1 MLGEPLVGPPFPPGE
16 TRTCPQR
23 PFLAQGFSVTCRL
36 GSGPLLLPEAGGR
49 ELWPGGRREHPL
61 RQDGEGRSGRRR
73 LRAGGTP
80 NSPFPPPLFHPPLRP
95 VPVTLF
101 ILFVGLGHFCFRFYI
116 PHGSE
121 ITSVSTFPDLFHAA
135 RSSQDP
141 SALLQCQR
149 PAVPAAEQRSAA
161 RRKGG
166 GDSPPST
173 GSRQAGAWPRGPQR
187 AASPGG
193 PLRPLLDGLAH
204 WPRRPGRQQRAEA
217 VALSSS
223 ARAQPESRGPK
234 PLSSWGWPDARS
246 SAPRRERG

>member
-1 MLGEPLVGPPFPPGE
+1 MTAAKRRLEGRPGTRPRTSLVFESEGKKRLPREGSPEDPARAGHVSAPGGGGLGAREPREGAMLTQRGRIPGRHRIWGVLGEPLVGPPFPPRE

-73 LRAGGTP
+73 LGAGGTP

-116 PHGSE
+116 SHGSE

-161 RRKGG
+161 VSQRR
-166 GDSPPST
+166 
-173 GSRQAGAWPRGPQR
+173 R
-187 AASPGG
+187 
-193 PLRPLLDGLAH
+193 
-204 WPRRPGRQQRAEA
+204 
-217 VALSSS
+217 
-223 ARAQPESRGPK
+223 
-234 PLSSWGWPDARS
+234 
-246 SAPRRERG
+246 

>member
-1 MLGEPLVGPPFPPGE
+1 MSPEAL
-16 TRTCPQR
+16 
-23 PFLAQGFSVTCRL
+23 LAQGFSVTCRL

-73 LRAGGTP
+73 LGAGGTP

-173 GSRQAGAWPRGPQR
+173 RQQASWGPAERSPAGSLPWGPTAATPGRAGSLAMPAWEATAGGGCGPELFCPRTAGVAWPKAPEQLGV
-187 AASPGG
+187 A
-193 PLRPLLDGLAH
+193 
-204 WPRRPGRQQRAEA
+204 GRSEQCPEA
-217 VALSSS
+217 
-223 ARAQPESRGPK
+223 
-234 PLSSWGWPDARS
+234 
-246 SAPRRERG
+246 